1 MTKQSNFPL
10 AMTNMGEPSEM
21 SPIKEIT
28 YEDTGSPIIE
38 VTQPLTSKEPLE
50 IRKPSS
56 VTLI

>member
-1 MTKQSNFPL
+1 MAKQNNFPL

-21 SPIKEIT
+21 IPIKEVT
-28 YEDTGSPIIE
+28 YSESVSPIIE
-38 VTQPLTSKEPLE
+38 VTQPLESKEPLE